1 MIELI
6 ENPITASL
14 DILAYNVANLDV
26 KDILTLKEHK
36 GRALLEN
43 CNYDMN
49 QIVENI
55 KLIPTTKGIKI
66 VLSRRAL
73 LPTRRAETV
82 DLRKEKQLG
91 SPFFTQDG
99 NAQANNGTA
108 DSNQDPLSPKG
119 AFDERV
125 DE

>member
-6 ENPITASL
+6 ENPITTSL

-49 QIVENI
+49 
-55 KLIPTTKGIKI
+55 
-66 VLSRRAL
+66 
-73 LPTRRAETV
+73 
-82 DLRKEKQLG
+82 
-91 SPFFTQDG
+91 
-99 NAQANNGTA
+99 
-108 DSNQDPLSPKG
+108 
-119 AFDERV
+119 
-125 DE
+125 